1 MSERRNNKRP
11 RHDNRRD
18 EKPEKSAADIAAQ
31 DAELL
36 ASKNPYMPMFLNFRA
51 ELDEH
56 HDRRE
61 RVIKASRDVTAASK
75 KMIFSLQRYVCVCS
89 EVSRNLPA
97 CLPACLF
104 EILHLHLTSWIHNLN
119 PYAPSFSYPA
129 FFLPTQSQSAAYL
142 TSLSHLGAQSANF
155 LLLLIVSSHI
165 ANTPLDA
172 ANSPPLSPLPSSP
185 K

>member
-104 EILHLHLTSWIHNLN
+104 ETCTFILPHGSTNLMLMLHLFLILHFPFLRGANLPLILPHYPTLMLNQQTSYFCL
-119 PYAPSFSYPA
+119 SFPR
-129 FFLPTQSQSAAYL
+129 T
-142 TSLSHLGAQSANF
+142 
-155 LLLLIVSSHI
+155 
-165 ANTPLDA
+165 
-172 ANSPPLSPLPSSP
+172 
-185 K
+185 